1 MSPALRSPTL
11 PFLIVALAT
20 APLFAREL
28 SVRPAPA
35 WVERVEVDT
44 SIAVAKENV
53 RWGIYDL
60 LSDHQVRVAKDGE
73 SHFYRT
79 VRNVLSPSGVQNA
92 SELSLDFDPS
102 YQRLTIHEV
111 KVVRNGV
118 PHDAFEPDE
127 VRVIDK
133 EDDTDSGIYDGE
145 KTALVFIRDVR
156 PGDVIDYSW
165 SLDGANSL
173 LGGRYVDSYDLSSG
187 VPTRR
192 IRHRLLWPLARP
204 LNWRGAEPVLTPL
217 GNEQIHVWERTDVRA
232 LDVEDDIP
240 SWYEPWDSVQI
251 SEFAS
256 WSEVVK
262 WADAMFVLDAQSTEE
277 VKKLA
282 ATFYAHESRDAR
294 ATAAIRFVQD
304 DIRYLGIELGRNSH
318 EPHQPWE
325 TLEQRWGDC
334 KDKTLLLVALLRE
347 LGYEAHPA
355 LVNTR
360 LGARLA
366 DKLPSPFL
374 FDHVIAQVVIA
385 GREYWIDGTIA
396 DQGGTL
402 TTIETPGYGAALLV
416 RAESNAI
423 TKITTHEKGAVH
435 IAQSYTTTDYAAPTA
450 LEVKRT
456 YTGRKADAM
465 RSYLAS
471 LSLDDYAKDRINDL
485 AGDQPKIQSAAAPK
499 IDDDRTRNVI
509 VVTERYRVPE
519 LWKESEWTWYPRTLQ
534 SQLTR
539 PETMIRSMPLAF
551 EHPLDITQ
559 SVTFRF
565 PNDVG
570 VAKSTSALE
579 TDAFRYDYTV
589 DGSGPTVWV
598 KQSLRSRKDA
608 IAVADVADHLTK
620 LNMIW
625 AEIGYRLT
633 PDIPKT
639 RPAAASSGSKWG
651 WGVAGVSGFVGLCSV
666 LALRGRRRST
676 LAIVDM
682 FRPGEAPVSAVP
694 VRDPMEIR
702 AHLSTR
708 LCNCGAMI
716 LAAGDV
722 QRARYADR
730 EMTIVTRHCGVCG
743 KEQSVYFT
751 AA

>member
-1 MSPALRSPTL
+1 MAFAFAP
-11 PFLIVALAT
+11 
-20 APLFAREL
+20 APLVARDL
-28 SVRPAPA
+28 AVRPAPA
-35 WVERVEVDT
+35 WVERAPVDT

-60 LSDHQVRVAKDGE
+60 LNEHQVHVTKDGE

-111 KVVRNGV
+111 KVIRNGV
-118 PHDAFEPDE
+118 ANDAFEPDE

-173 LGGRYVDSYDLSSG
+173 LGGRYVDTYDLSSG
-187 VPTRR
+187 VPTRV
-192 IRHRLLWPLARP
+192 IRHRLVWPLGRP
-204 LNWRGAEPVLTPL
+204 LNWRGADPALTTR
-217 GNEQIHVWERTDVRA
+217 GSEQIHIWEKHDVHA
-232 LDVEDDIP
+232 LDVEDEIP
-240 SWYEPWDSVQI
+240 SWYEPWDMVQV

-256 WSEVVK
+256 WAEVAK
-262 WADAMFVLDAQSTEE
+262 WADAMFVLDAQSTEA

-282 ATFYAHESRDAR
+282 ATFYAHDSRDAR

-304 DIRYLGIELGRNSH
+304 DIRYLGIEMGRNSH

-347 LGYEAHPA
+347 LGFDAHPA

-360 LGARLA
+360 LGAHLA

-374 FDHVIAQVVIA
+374 FDHVIAQVVIG
-385 GREYWIDGTIA
+385 GRAYWVDGTIN
-396 DQGGTL
+396 DQGGML
-402 TTIETPGYGAALLV
+402 TSLATPNHGMTLLV
-416 RAESNAI
+416 RADTTAL
-423 TKITTHEKGAVH
+423 TKIAVEAHGA
-435 IAQSYTTTDYAAPTA
+435 IKIEQTYTTTDYAKPTE
-450 LEVKRT
+450 LDVKRT
-456 YTGRKADAM
+456 YTGRSADAM

-471 LSLDDYAKDRINDL
+471 LSVDDYAKDRINDL
-485 AGDQPKIQSAAAPK
+485 ASDQPKIQSVAAPK
-499 IDDDRTRNVI
+499 IADDRAKNVI
-509 VVTERYRVPE
+509 VVNERYRIPE
-519 LWKESEWTWYPRTLQ
+519 LWSEGEWTWYPRVLQ
-534 SQLTR
+534 GQLTR
-539 PETMIRSMPLAF
+539 PDTMIRSMPLAF
-551 EHPLDITQ
+551 DYPLDITQ
-559 SVTFRF
+559 TATFHF
-565 PNDVG
+565 PNDIDIRDR
-570 VAKSTSALE
+570 SSAID
-579 TDAFRYDYTV
+579 TDAFRYERNV
-589 DGSGPTVWV
+589 DGGGRTVWM
-598 KQSLRSRKDA
+598 KQSLRARKDSIPA
-608 IAVADVADHLTK
+608 GEVADHLTK

-625 AEIGYRLT
+625 SEIGHNLT
-633 PDIPKT
+633 PNVTKV
-639 RPAAASSGSKWG
+639 ASANASTGATWG
-651 WGVAGVSGFVGLCSV
+651 WGIAGASLFVGICTL
-666 LALRGRRRST
+666 LALRGRRRAT
-676 LAIVDM
+676 GIVAVSA
-682 FRPGEAPVSAVP
+682 FRPGDAPMSAVP

-702 AHLSTR
+702 AHLETR
-708 LCNCGAMI
+708 LCGCGAMI

-730 EMTIVTRHCGVCG
+730 EMTIVTRLCGVCG